1 MSILNIKRTHCRLA
15 LSGALLLSNLLLVNA
30 CAVTQCG
37 VLQLQ
42 RVAKPGVTVS
52 NNRCTGS
59 GMALESIVYLKPD
72 STVRLVSSS
81 GEPSPSASEYQIIC
95 QNQSSFPL
103 KIRVASAAS
112 PWIQPEE
119 DLIHCGNWLNDRLE
133 CNASRSDKTSL
144 ICAISEKENAIVSG
158 GNLAKTPPRMRSIQP
173 DDTDIE
179 MELVKVDEVL
189 KSYII
194 PKIEQCRKNFP
205 SDQVLTL
212 TWKIKANG
220 VVTGTTLPENISE
233 NKFVDCAIEVI
244 EDFIF
249 PSFQTDIPVT
259 YKFSSV

>member
-1 MSILNIKRTHCRLA
+1 MSKFNKKWTYCRLA
-15 LSGALLLSNLLLVNA
+15 LTGALLSSNLLLLNA
-30 CAVTQCG
+30 CVVTQCG
-37 VLQLQ
+37 VVQLQ
-42 RVAKPGVTVS
+42 KVAKPGVTVS
-52 NNRCTGS
+52 NNKCTGS
-59 GMALESIVYLKPD
+59 DMALESIVYLKPD
-72 STVRLVSSS
+72 TTVRLVSSS
-81 GEPSPSASEYQIIC
+81 GEPSASENQIIC

-103 KIRVASAAS
+103 KIRVVSAAS
-112 PWIQPEE
+112 PWIQPEQ
-119 DLIHCGNWLNDRLE
+119 DLIHCGNWLNGRLE

-194 PKIEQCRKNFP
+194 PKIEQCRKNYP